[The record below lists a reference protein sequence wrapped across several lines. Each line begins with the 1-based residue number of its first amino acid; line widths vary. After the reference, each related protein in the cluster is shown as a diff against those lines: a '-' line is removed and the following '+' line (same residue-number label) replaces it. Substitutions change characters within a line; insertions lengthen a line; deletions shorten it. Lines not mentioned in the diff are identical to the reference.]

1 MQENADLVTFT
12 EEILNGKLHFLCSKR
27 SLEDIM
33 DTFWMSYVC
42 SIYVVFPRGKL
53 LNHIVWKAFV
63 FGVFWWKVSVFGV
76 FLVCIFPHLDW
87 KRRDTIVSPNVG
99 KYGLEKLR
107 IRTLFMQWHVTR
119 ILLFEEVFSNFLL
132 SIWFFVA
139 IYYLFLCSFYCRNEF
154 PIREFLTYS
163 LHISFHSFNKFY
175 FSLML
180 YISLLVYLL
189 LRLQFENPN
198 EIYSKVFQIPA
209 TYIFDINWSVNISGC
224 PENCSRGKLP
234 ACNFIKKETLAQV
247 FSCEFCEIS
256 KNTFFYRTPLV
267 AAFVLKMMR
276 EALCY
281 TLKVLLVLNDTQR
294 KLCFIKFSTKEAG
307 WLLLTFFICLHNQLS
322 YIIRSIFTH

>member
-1 MQENADLVTFT
+1 
-12 EEILNGKLHFLCSKR
+12 
-27 SLEDIM
+27 M

-154 PIREFLTYS
+154 PFRELLTYS

-198 EIYSKVFQIPA
+198 EIYSKVFPRPIHP
-209 TYIFDINWSVNISGC
+209 NSGHVHIWHKFKC
-224 PENCSRGKLP
+224 KYFWMSGKLP
-234 ACNFIKKETLAQV
+234 PVRVRVWFRISARIRDGGQ
-247 FSCEFCEIS
+247 FS
-256 KNTFFYRTPLV
+256 
-267 AAFVLKMMR
+267 
-276 EALCY
+276 
-281 TLKVLLVLNDTQR
+281 
-294 KLCFIKFSTKEAG
+294 
-307 WLLLTFFICLHNQLS
+307 
-322 YIIRSIFTH
+322 